1 MRKTGLAITMLE
13 DGRNVSSLQELRKA
27 REQLSPRAS
36 IKEHSPSDTEIL
48 AQGDP
53 LQTSDLQ
60 LCQRIRLCC
69 FKPLSLWQAIPQK

>member
-1 MRKTGLAITMLE
+1 MRKTRLTTAMLE
-13 DGRNVSSLQELRKA
+13 DGRNVSSLQELRNA
-27 REQLSPRAS
+27 REQLSPRGS
-36 IKEHSPSDTEIL
+36 TKEHSPSDTEIL

-69 FKPLSLWQAIPQK
+69 FKPLRLW